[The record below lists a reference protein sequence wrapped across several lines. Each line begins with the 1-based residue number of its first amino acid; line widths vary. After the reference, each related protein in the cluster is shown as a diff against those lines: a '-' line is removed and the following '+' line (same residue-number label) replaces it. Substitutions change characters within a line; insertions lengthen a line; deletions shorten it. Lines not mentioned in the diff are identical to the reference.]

1 MSKGFSIVEFMIAI
15 AIGTLLVATV
25 GSIYIS
31 NKKTFSI
38 QESLARLQENA
49 RVANYILNK
58 DIRMAGFQG
67 CAGESFLTMKN
78 IIRDPS
84 RVLLY
89 DTPISGSD
97 SLASSFSP
105 ALPSNIAGKV
115 AIGSDVIELRMA
127 THTGVQL
134 RDDMNRANN
143 PILVYERLGI
153 RAGEVLMVSN
163 CSVGDIFIAGGNTNA
178 SSITHTAT
186 NNLSNSLSTAYT
198 AGSQISR
205 YIYYSFFV
213 KNTGR
218 TNTEN
223 QPIYALV
230 RQDMDGNEVEIID
243 GIEKMKISYGVDT
256 NEDKT
261 ADRYQTA
268 TEIEAANNW
277 NKIISVKV
285 NLLFATVE
293 NIATEIQLYEF
304 NGAQYTPTD
313 RKLRREWETFITIR
327 NRGLPS

>member
-78 IIRDPS
+78 IVRDPS